1 MLLLNPYGVD
11 MGTSGLIVQAQSR
24 AEIFADKLIAF
35 ALRPNCIKN
44 RDLWD
49 MAWLHQEAVAPAWG
63 LMARKL
69 QDHHCELE
77 RYASLL
83 KERCHMLHSEPELAT
98 DFRQEMR
105 RFLPVQIVEQTADRP
120 EFWQFLS
127 QLMQDLLAQTL
138 RTLEAKASTTFRM

>member
-1 MLLLNPYGVD
+1 
-11 MGTSGLIVQAQSR
+11 
-24 AEIFADKLIAF
+24 
-35 ALRPNCIKN
+35 
-44 RDLWD
+44 

-83 KERCHMLHSEPELAT
+83 KKRYHMLHSEPELAT

-138 RTLEAKASTTFRM
+138 RTLEDKSSVTFRM